1 MTERRPPDPPPAPF
15 DWRAPALVMA
25 AACAIAVVGFG
36 ARSIFGLFLE
46 PMTAAR
52 GWGRETFALA
62 LAIQNLAWGASLP
75 VAGALSD
82 RFGPSRV
89 LAAGAVVYALGI
101 RAMAWTESPAVL
113 QLTAGLL
120 VGVGVAFTAFTIALA
135 AMAKVV
141 GPERRSLALGLGTAA
156 GSFGQVVFSPLGQ
169 ALIAAH
175 GWEAA
180 LVSLSATVL
189 VIAPLALL
197 LPGVGKRP
205 GAAGPGARG
214 PGAREPG
221 ARGPGAAES
230 AEAESAATGP
240 EQSLWAAVR
249 EAMGHRGYGLLT
261 AGFFVCGFHVAF
273 ITVHFPAY
281 VLDLGLPAGVGA
293 GAIGVIGLFNIV
305 GSLASGAI
313 GQRWSRKYGLSAIY
327 SLRAVTITA
336 LLLAPKT
343 TGVIYAFSAAM
354 GLLWLSTVPLTT
366 GIVGRIFGLR
376 YLATLFGFVFLSH
389 QLGSF
394 LGVWLGGRLFDATGS
409 YDAIWWAGVVLGLA
423 AALVHLPID
432 DRPVERYRAVA
443 AVGSGAGPGY

>member
-1 MTERRPPDPPPAPF
+1 M
-15 DWRAPALVMA
+15 
-25 AACAIAVVGFG
+25 
-36 ARSIFGLFLE
+36 
-46 PMTAAR
+46 
-52 GWGRETFALA
+52 
-62 LAIQNLAWGASLP
+62 
-75 VAGALSD
+75 
-82 RFGPSRV
+82 
-89 LAAGAVVYALGI
+89 
-101 RAMAWTESPAVL
+101 
-113 QLTAGLL
+113 
-120 VGVGVAFTAFTIALA
+120 
-135 AMAKVV
+135 
-141 GPERRSLALGLGTAA
+141 
-156 GSFGQVVFSPLGQ
+156 
-169 ALIAAH
+169 
-175 GWEAA
+175 
-180 LVSLSATVL
+180 SLSATVI
-189 VIAPLALL
+189 VIAPLAML

-205 GAAGPGARG
+205 GAAGPAARG
-214 PGAREPG
+214 PGAT
-221 ARGPGAAES
+221 ES

-240 EQSLWAAVR
+240 EQSLGAAVR

-281 VLDLGLPAGVGA
+281 VLDLGLPAAVGA
-293 GAIGVIGLFNIV
+293 GAIAVIGLFNIV

-327 SLRAVTITA
+327 SLRAVAITA

-376 YLATLFGFVFLSH
+376 YLATLFGLVFLSH

-423 AALVHLPID
+423 AALIHLPID
-432 DRPVERYRAVA
+432 DRPVERYRAA
-443 AVGSGAGPGY
+443 APVGSGPAPGY

>member
-1 MTERRPPDPPPAPF
+1 MTERRHAGPTPARF

-46 PMTAAR
+46 PMSAAR

-62 LAIQNLAWGASLP
+62 LALQNLVWGASLP

-89 LAAGAVVYALGI
+89 LAAGAVVYAVGI
-101 RAMAWTESPAVL
+101 RSMAYTESPNLL
-113 QLTAGLL
+113 QLTAGIL

-169 ALIAAH
+169 TLIAAH

-197 LPGVGKRP
+197 LPGVGTRSGAAEPATAEP
-205 GAAGPGARG
+205 GAAP
-214 PGAREPG
+214 
-221 ARGPGAAES
+221 
-230 AEAESAATGP
+230 P
-240 EQSLWAAVR
+240 EQSLAAAVR

-281 VLDLGLPAGVGA
+281 VLDLGLPAAVGA
-293 GAIGVIGLFNIV
+293 GAIAVIGLFNIV
-305 GSLASGAI
+305 GSLASGAA
-313 GQRWSRKYGLSAIY
+313 GQRWSRKYGLSTIY
-327 SLRAVTITA
+327 ALRAVAITA

-409 YDAIWWAGVVLGLA
+409 YDGIWWAGVVLGLA
-423 AALVHLPID
+423 AALIHLPID
-432 DRPVERYRAVA
+432 DRPVERYRMA
-443 AVGSGAGPGY
+443 APTVSGPAPGY